1 MSSTWFYHNIFILET
16 YFTCLK
22 GSWHE
27 IISWILFVEHSLNV
41 IYMCHSFYFGAFLH
55 FWTSHWT
62 LGTTSTKERNISFY
76 LHIYI
81 YISFILSISLN
92 SSFYL
97 EMAISQELGL
107 PQMMVLLEKMFCEQ
121 DTMRDKDCNE
131 KIIVDNICE

>member
-1 MSSTWFYHNIFILET
+1 ML
-16 YFTCLK
+16 FTCVIHFTLVRFYIFEHLIELLEPPQLK
-22 GSWHE
+22 KGT
-27 IISWILFVEHSLNV
+27 F
-41 IYMCHSFYFGAFLH
+41 H
-55 FWTSHWT
+55 FT
-62 LGTTSTKERNISFY
+62 
-76 LHIYI
+76 YI

-121 DTMRDKDCNE
+121 DTMSDKDCNE